1 LSVNKNSNLNLEMKN
16 KISSG
21 IKIIIIFCAG
31 LSLTNCSYI
40 AGSVKE
46 DGFLYVRTGASFQE
60 VMDSLSGKLKNIE
73 RFSKFAK
80 RKDYAENIKPGKY
93 KLEKD
98 ETNYSL
104 LDKLID
110 GKQEQVHL
118 MVKNE
123 PTIFHLASSVSK
135 QIEADSA
142 QIVEAI
148 INWAKQQNSGL
159 DSETVKQYFIPNT
172 YFYYWPS
179 SGDEFVEK
187 MMKEYDKV
195 WNEERKQK
203 AKDLNMTPL
212 QVVILASIVQL
223 EASKSDE
230 QPKVAKA
237 YMNRLAKD
245 MRLEADPTSI
255 YAYKLQNGFN
265 NKIQRVRY
273 GHLAI
278 PSDYNTYRVKG
289 LPPAPICLPNV
300 TTIDAVLNPD
310 SHNFVYFCADPDRPG
325 YHSFTNDFEEH
336 KRNAEKYR
344 KWLEEKGIK

>member
-1 LSVNKNSNLNLEMKN
+1 MKDR
-16 KISSG
+16 ISFLF
-21 IKIIIIFCAG
+21 KIIAALLFGFC
-31 LSLTNCSYI
+31 LTDCSYI
-40 AGSVKE
+40 SENVKE
-46 DGFLYVRTGASFQE
+46 DGFVYIRTGAGFDE
-60 VMDSLSGKLKNIE
+60 VMDSLSGKLKNQE

-80 RKDYAENIKPGKY
+80 RKDYAENIRPGKY
-93 KLEKD
+93 KLVKG
-98 ETNYSL
+98 ETNFAL
-104 LDKLID
+104 LDKLMD

-118 MVKNE
+118 MVRNE
-123 PTIFHLASSVSK
+123 PTIFHLAGSVSK

-142 QIVEAI
+142 QIIQSIV
-148 INWAKQQNSGL
+148 NWAKKQDSSL
-159 DSETVKQYFIPNT
+159 DAETVKQYFIPNT
-172 YFYYWPS
+172 YFYFWPS
-179 SGDEFVEK
+179 TGDEFVEK

-195 WNEERKQK
+195 WNEERKRK
-203 AKDLNMTPL
+203 AKDLEMTPL

-223 EASKSDE
+223 EASKTDE

-237 YMNRLAKD
+237 YLNRLAKD

-300 TTIDAVLNPD
+300 STIDAVLNPD
-310 SHNFVYFCADPDRPG
+310 SHDFVYFCADPDRPG
-325 YHSFTNDFEEH
+325 YHSFTNSYAEH
-336 KRNAEKYR
+336 QQNAAKYR
-344 KWLEEKGIK
+344 KWLEDVGIK